1 MKKRQP
7 RPVMS
12 WLPSSERT
20 TLKIMA
26 HVMIEKLA
34 AGLFD
39 EMDDNTLAYTLDVSL
54 YLAMGNGND
63 EIVQDAESCLD
74 VLREIRQR
82 RQRVGKYG
90 ASGDEMEVLATRLD
104 ACVSYFVDQPVHR
117 IEAARQRVLA
127 ANEKMRMGVKQ

>member
-7 RPVMS
+7 RPVTS

-26 HVMIEKLA
+26 HVIVEKLA

-39 EMDDNTLAYTLDVSL
+39 EVDDNTLAYSLDVSL
-54 YLAMGNGND
+54 YLALGNGND

-74 VLREIRQR
+74 ALREIRQR
-82 RQRVGKYG
+82 QRRVGKYG
-90 ASGDEMEVLATRLD
+90 ANSEELAVLATRID
-104 ACVSYFVDQPVHR
+104 ACVGYFVDQPVHR
-117 IEAARQRVLA
+117 IESARQRVLA
-127 ANEKMRMGVKQ
+127 VNEKLRAET